1 MMKRSRSV
9 FEPEMRS
16 LCADFE
22 DVGMI
27 GAMVRLVARLRVCV
41 PELSVPAW
49 VWSMDFLHAV
59 VECARCADVPALV
72 AGMRQA
78 TAGLAGVAAADAYE
92 AAPTAHTATQM
103 AAVVRRR
110 T

>member
-41 PELSVPAW
+41 PELRVPAW
-49 VWSMDFLHAV
+49 VWSMDFLHSARDAV
-59 VECARCADVPALV
+59 LRLVLCGRVDIGPRGVSCLHSRPA
-72 AGMRQA
+72 
-78 TAGLAGVAAADAYE
+78 
-92 AAPTAHTATQM
+92 
-103 AAVVRRR
+103 
-110 T
+110 